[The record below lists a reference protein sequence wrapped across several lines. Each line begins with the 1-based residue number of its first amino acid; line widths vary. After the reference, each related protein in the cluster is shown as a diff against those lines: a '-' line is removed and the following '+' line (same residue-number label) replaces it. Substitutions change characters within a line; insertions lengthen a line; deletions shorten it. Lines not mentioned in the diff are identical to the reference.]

1 MKAILEFNLD
11 DVSDRLAHKRCVNA
25 TNAYIALFEVNEKL
39 RQINKYGDGTDKVD
53 VGELREIIFDIFDAN
68 GVNLDDLE

>member
-25 TNAYIALFEVNEKL
+25 ANAYIALFEVNEEL

-53 VGELREIIFDIFDAN
+53 VGELRETIFDIFDAN
-68 GVNLDDLE
+68 GINLDDLE